1 MVGPSWGDLGAI
13 LGALG
18 AILGALVAL
27 LGALGRWG
35 TLEALLGG
43 SGGVFCVAPGA
54 RLERPWC
61 FWDMVFHVL
70 ASLGAFSD
78 LQFFCIYFDGSGA
91 DFGQVFG

>member
-1 MVGPSWGDLGAI
+1 MTRSWGALGGSWGILGALFGALGDLGAI

-27 LGALGRWG
+27 FGAL
-35 TLEALLGG
+35 
-43 SGGVFCVAPGA
+43 VFCVALGA

-70 ASLGAFSD
+70 ASLGACSD
-78 LQFFCIYFDGSGA
+78 LQFFCIYF
-91 DFGQVFG
+91 